1 MNEEQHVGIAL
12 GMDNLIYDAE
22 QADYTLL
29 QLNPYYTL
37 ENDNIRLRVGAHVD
51 WQSANG
57 SGIKA
62 APDVKLD
69 YTFADTYVAYLHA
82 TGGTRLND
90 FRQQN

>member
-62 APDVKLD
+62 ARMLSWIILLLIPMWLICM
-69 YTFADTYVAYLHA
+69 
-82 TGGTRLND
+82 
-90 FRQQN
+90 RQEEAA